1 MQIRLNNKKELELF
15 YMGLMLGKELDIT
28 EEYRTDDL
36 VGFGDFEG
44 INIQL
49 CLKSLTLNFDHH
61 MGDDSVRYYAS
72 IGVVHDACDR
82 VLELLSGQKS
92 GGEQ

>member
-1 MQIRLNNKKELELF
+1 MQIKTLSKKELELF
-15 YMGLMLGKELDIT
+15 YIGLMLGRELDVV
-28 EEYRTDDL
+28 EEYRTDDV

-49 CLKSLTLNFDHH
+49 CLKSHTLDFDHFV
-61 MGDDSVRYYAS
+61 GDDSLKYYAS

-82 VLELLSGQKS
+82 VLELLNGKKS
-92 GGEQ
+92 GGE

>member
-1 MQIRLNNKKELELF
+1 MQIKTLSKKELELF
-15 YMGLMLGKELDIT
+15 YIGLMLGKELDVT

-49 CLKSLTLNFDHH
+49 
-61 MGDDSVRYYAS
+61 
-72 IGVVHDACDR
+72 
-82 VLELLSGQKS
+82 
-92 GGEQ
+92 

>member
-1 MQIRLNNKKELELF
+1 MQIKTLSKKELELF
-15 YMGLMLGKELDIT
+15 YIGLMLGKELDVT

-49 CLKSLTLNFDHH
+49 CLKSLTLDFDHFV
-61 MGDDSVRYYAS
+61 GDDSLRYYAS

-82 VLELLSGQKS
+82 VLELITKAKS
-92 GGEQ
+92 ERQE